1 MPTMLA
7 EVLQTIVL
15 GPGDNDVR
23 VARINRDRGFNLLAI
38 MRILLDNGN
47 IDRSEAGRRLNTR

>member
-15 GPGDNDVR
+15 CAGDNDVR
-23 VARINRDRGFNLLAI
+23 VSRIDRDRGFNLLAI

-47 IDRSEAGRRLNTR
+47 ID